1 MTSTLPASSI
11 KEAPEPMK
19 VPQWKFGNEFAPYH
33 PQASHCN
40 PDYRDGWNHC
50 YRAAEAAIK
59 DRDAEIER
67 LRAARPNNAVL
78 VPADQLRELQADAG
92 RWHSFEKALAQ
103 GLPSPGHRRKLRLIE
118 VCPMYGDEK
127 EIADVRAA
135 IDAMGKDGAHD

>member
-1 MTSTLPASSI
+1 
-11 KEAPEPMK
+11 MK

-67 LRAARPNNAVL
+67 LKK
-78 VPADQLRELQADAG
+78 DAG
-92 RWHSFEKALAQ
+92 RLDHLQRRGATVEILPAGLSWKFRVGGSHSGASHNIRAA
-103 GLPSPGHRRKLRLIE
+103 I
-118 VCPMYGDEK
+118 D
-127 EIADVRAA
+127 AA